1 MRIDIHSKYKVIY
14 CTDGTYMPNEEN
26 DYKKFES
33 DFVYNWN
40 GDVLIDEIY
49 NLLSDDNIES
59 FSIIHDKIRIRHV
72 TPDTDF
78 YTNYTLKIEEIGG

>member
-1 MRIDIHSKYKVIY
+1 MKIDIHSKYKVIY
-14 CTDGTYMPNEEN
+14 CTDGIMSNE
-26 DYKKFES
+26 YYAYSKYES
-33 DFVYNWN
+33 DFIYTWN